1 VRAIVMIFA
10 VVGSLLAVPAPAQ
23 AAEPDYIRS
32 LEWQIGALA
41 LTDVHKKATGVDVVV
56 AVVDSGVDTQ
66 HPDLTGQVG
75 KGPDGANVDIDGRG
89 TGMAGL
95 IAGKGHGTEAGVL
108 GVAPGAK
115 ILPIAYAPIPGE
127 VGDAEKLASG
137 IELAI
142 SRGAKIICIGRSSV
156 ANERLE
162 FAIEVAADRDVLV
175 VAVDNSAWPATYP
188 GVFAA
193 IPADRNGAVP
203 KGPASG
209 RSTSLAVP
217 GIDLMTTDR
226 GAGYRISDQSGAAAI
241 LAGAAAVV
249 WSAYP
254 SAKSHPDR
262 RPAATDRRRQGRL
275 QVTQPAGRIEQGHP
289 LTGREPER
297 RLERGRAAG
306 EQEQRQTPASPYP
319 TAPTRGAGSLSSPC
333 WPSSVRWW
341 SGRTSP
347 GAAGSADAPARTWM
361 RSPDRTPSCAAVP
374 RVTCAHTSSPSA
386 CISTRTSK
394 PRWTIRPT
402 TASWLS
408 RNGVRES
415 SMSCGRTSRPPNRVT
430 GPRKLITNGL
440 AGFS

>member
-1 VRAIVMIFA
+1 MIFA

-254 SAKSHPDR
+254 SAKSTQIADLLRQTAADKGGYKSLNLLGALNKGIPS
-262 RPAATDRRRQGRL
+262 PAASPSGGSSAAAPQASKNKGNAGIALSDSTDPRRWFVVVPLLAFLGALVVWSYVAGRRRLG
-275 QVTQPAGRIEQGHP
+275 
-289 LTGREPER
+289 
-297 RLERGRAAG
+297 
-306 EQEQRQTPASPYP
+306 
-319 TAPTRGAGSLSSPC
+319 
-333 WPSSVRWW
+333 
-341 SGRTSP
+341 
-347 GAAGSADAPARTWM
+347 
-361 RSPDRTPSCAAVP
+361 
-374 RVTCAHTSSPSA
+374 
-386 CISTRTSK
+386 
-394 PRWTIRPT
+394 
-402 TASWLS
+402 
-408 RNGVRES
+408 
-415 SMSCGRTSRPPNRVT
+415 
-430 GPRKLITNGL
+430 
-440 AGFS
+440 